1 MLTKKILALLLP
13 IVSLYCGTT
22 ATDPLP
28 CSLKAIYPSLP
39 PFWEIKA
46 DYLLWQV
53 NMEGLDMAADNV
65 YIDFFPPPIRG
76 RTYGVS
82 FPFKSG
88 FQISLARIL
97 PNPEAI
103 KLELIYSWLN
113 PSQKGSISQD
123 PVVHTFPFYSVKPL
137 EKSPN
142 DTIFVIE
149 HSASFE
155 SYYNVLDIQF
165 SRQSCLTP
173 FFLISPFL
181 GIRSGWQTQNWN
193 TNEEMFTQNP
203 VISHYLYN
211 YSQTFQG
218 AGVLAGCY
226 FEARFF
232 RNSHYL
238 KNLAII
244 GKTSSAGILG
254 NIKVDSVLSATSPG
268 SNLTYSNAGK
278 SIFAIVPIL
287 DLSIG
292 LRLDSCLSHSK
303 TLVEEFYLEA
313 LWNTQS
319 WIGLNKMRLC
329 LQVSPQS
336 ANMSVQGL
344 TVGAGMIF

>member
-1 MLTKKILALLLP
+1 
-13 IVSLYCGTT
+13 
-22 ATDPLP
+22 
-28 CSLKAIYPSLP
+28 
-39 PFWEIKA
+39 
-46 DYLLWQV
+46 
-53 NMEGLDMAADNV
+53 MAADNV

-76 RTYGVS
+76 RTYGVT

-88 FQISLARIL
+88 FQISFARTI

-113 PSQKGSISQD
+113 PLKKDSISQD
-123 PVVHTFPFYSVKPL
+123 PVVHTFPFYSIKPF

-155 SYYNVLDIQF
+155 SYYNVLDMQF

-173 FFLISPFL
+173 FFIISPFL
-181 GIRSGWQTQNWN
+181 GIRSCWQTQNWN
-193 TNEEMFTQNP
+193 TDEEMFTQNP
-203 VISHYLYN
+203 VISHYVYN

-218 AGVLAGCY
+218 TGVLAGCC

-232 RNSHYL
+232 KNCNYL
-238 KNLAII
+238 SNLAII
-244 GKTSSAGILG
+244 GKAASSGLLG
-254 NIKVDSVLSATSPG
+254 KIKLDSVFSSLAPG
-268 SNLTYSNAGK
+268 SNLTYSNVGK
-278 SIFAIVPIL
+278 SIFDIVPVL

-292 LRLDSCLSHSK
+292 LRLDPCFSRIK
-303 TLVEEFYLEA
+303 TLVEELYLEA

-329 LQVSPQS
+329 LQLSPQS

-344 TVGAGMIF
+344 TVGAGIIF